1 VRIGAV
7 VTTILLASGLHA
19 QILPNFGGQRAG
31 LSSLTF
37 LKNETNPIALGMAGS
52 GTALA
57 ASPFSGSTNPG
68 ALAHLN
74 ESSLA
79 VSNTLMGNGVHQSYF
94 AYNHKLIG
102 ESVITGHINS
112 MNSGWMK
119 ERTEFQ
125 PNGTGRQFS
134 VSSTELGVSFSSK
147 LTDFFSFG
155 VQASYVNE
163 IIADF
168 VNHSAVV
175 DVGFLYTTDLKDLQF
190 AAVIQHFGGNSS
202 ISGSDIPVEYNRNE
216 VDVNEYTAPTV
227 FKLGFSMVP
236 YEDEKHQLL
245 VSGEIN
251 HPNDNAENIR
261 LGVEW
266 TMAKIL
272 KVRTGYQ
279 IAVKGRNLP
288 SAGLSYK
295 YHFGTKPFWIHYAF
309 VPSNWMGNWHQ
320 VGVSLAFKKMEER

>member
-1 VRIGAV
+1 MRIGVA
-7 VTTILLASGLHA
+7 IIGLLMGLGASA

-37 LKNETNPIALGMAGS
+37 LKNETNPNALGMAGS
-52 GTALA
+52 GTALS

-74 ESSLA
+74 ESSIA
-79 VSNTLMGNGVHQSYF
+79 VSNIILGNDVHQSYV
-94 AYNHKLIG
+94 AYNHKLVG

-125 PNGTGRQFS
+125 PNGTGRSFA
-134 VSSTELGVSFSSK
+134 VSSTELGVSFSSR

-163 IIADF
+163 VIADF

-202 ISGSDIPVEYNRNE
+202 ISGDEIPVEYNRGE

-236 YEDEKHQLL
+236 YTDEKHSLL

-251 HPNDNAENIR
+251 HPNDNAENVR

-266 TMAKIL
+266 TMAKLL
-272 KVRTGYQ
+272 KLRAGYQ
-279 IAVKGRNLP
+279 LAVKGKNLP
-288 SAGLSYK
+288 TAGLSYK
-295 YHFGTKPFWIHYAF
+295 YHFGTKPLWIHYAF
-309 VPSNWMGNWHQ
+309 VPSTWMGNWHQ
-320 VGVSLAFKKMEER
+320 IGVSLAFKKMEER